1 MNCVAPYLIGYQP
14 FTKTHFENPTG
25 PSSITIYPNVFTFSF
40 SSYISRYFKLTN
52 FDILQTKYD
61 ITWIIYTNQINN
73 NNMTYEHE
81 ITFNNDDLYYLT
93 STTNYLN
100 DNDKQ
105 FLIDELIDL
114 NNIKSINTY
123 KL

>member
-1 MNCVAPYLIGYQP
+1 
-14 FTKTHFENPTG
+14 
-25 PSSITIYPNVFTFSF
+25 
-40 SSYISRYFKLTN
+40 
-52 FDILQTKYD
+52 
-61 ITWIIYTNQINN
+61 
-73 NNMTYEHE
+73 MTYEHE
-81 ITFNNDDLYYLT
+81 ITFNTAELYYLT

>member
-1 MNCVAPYLIGYQP
+1 
-14 FTKTHFENPTG
+14 
-25 PSSITIYPNVFTFSF
+25 
-40 SSYISRYFKLTN
+40 
-52 FDILQTKYD
+52 
-61 ITWIIYTNQINN
+61 
-73 NNMTYEHE
+73 MTYEHE
-81 ITFNNDDLYYLT
+81 IPFNNDDLYYLT

-123 KL
+123 KI

>member
-1 MNCVAPYLIGYQP
+1 MN
-14 FTKTHFENPTG
+14 
-25 PSSITIYPNVFTFSF
+25 
-40 SSYISRYFKLTN
+40 
-52 FDILQTKYD
+52 
-61 ITWIIYTNQINN
+61 
-73 NNMTYEHE
+73 YEHE
-81 ITFNNDDLYYLT
+81 ITFKNDELYYLT